1 MNKII
6 DELWYNVLKPGEDLP
21 QDEDRE
27 ILETQLKEDETL
39 LMNSLIEPQ
48 KKLLKSFM
56 ISYHQLSLLK
66 DKVIFATGFDYGQK
80 IQEISI
86 IFKK

>member
-6 DELWYNVLKPGEDLP
+6 DEIWYNVLKQGEDLP
-21 QDEDRE
+21 KDKDRE
-27 ILETQLKEDETL
+27 ILESQLKEDETL

-56 ISYHQLSLLK
+56 TSYHQLSLLK
-66 DKVIFATGFDYGQK
+66 DKEILPQVLTTAKYLRNK
-80 IQEISI
+80 INT
-86 IFKK
+86 